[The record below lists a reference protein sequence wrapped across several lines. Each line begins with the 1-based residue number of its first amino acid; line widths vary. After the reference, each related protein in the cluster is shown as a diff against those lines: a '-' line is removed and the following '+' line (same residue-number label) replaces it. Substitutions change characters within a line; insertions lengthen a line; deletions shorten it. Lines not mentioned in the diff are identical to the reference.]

1 MTIPPKV
8 LKERHV
14 RLKLARP
21 NGTKYP
27 KAWNALGW
35 RMAERAQDILAGDSV
50 DAAFTLEHNDHPDFG
65 GLELRLCDV
74 RKAASASTS
83 A

>member
-1 MTIPPKV
+1 M
-8 LKERHV
+8 
-14 RLKLARP
+14 KLAQA

-27 KAWNALGW
+27 KAWNAVGW
-35 RMAERAQDILAGDSV
+35 RIAERAEGILAGDMV

-74 RKAASASTS
+74 RKSAAAATTS
-83 A
+83 